1 MEYCGENRIQPK
13 LHCLVYDEWAPDWA
27 RNLPLPAM
35 KAKYEKRFREIA
47 ERYGDGFC
55 GVEVI
60 NEVLRFRN
68 WEAGK
73 YPLSETPDV
82 IEWAFG
88 LARQY
93 FPNTPLLIN
102 DAVLLPRVEDRGHPY
117 CALIRENLEK
127 GVGIDKIVM
136 QNQQYTGVSAHNDGE
151 YEDQIRRDSPL
162 SAPARIY
169 RGLDTMASLGLPLEI
184 GEVTVPTFGEG
195 EAYEELQADL
205 LRLWYSIWF
214 SHPAVDGITYWNT
227 PDGYAHTFHD
237 DWVENRCRGGLFR
250 HDLTPK
256 KSADTLRKLFCEE
269 WRTEGTFQTDEGGE
283 VTVRGFFGDYAA
295 QVVSGGHTV
304 SERLTLTRN
313 GQREYTI
320 RMVELNTQN
329 LP

>member
-1 MEYCGENRIQPK
+1 M
-13 LHCLVYDEWAPDWA
+13 
-27 RNLPLPAM
+27 
-35 KAKYEKRFREIA
+35 
-47 ERYGDGFC
+47 
-55 GVEVI
+55 EVI

-162 SAPARIY
+162 SDPARIY

-256 KSADTLRKLFCEE
+256 KSADTLRKLFSEE

-283 VTVRGFFGDYAA
+283 VTFRGFFGDYAA

-304 SERLTLTRN
+304 SERLTLTRD